1 MNMEW
6 LSKNQ
11 YVAVIMAL
19 WLLTIIAGNMA
30 DFNGDRGLA
39 TYIFASSAACFS
51 AAACLK
57 ANEVL
62 NELKEKKHDF
72 N

>member
-11 YVAVIMAL
+11 YTAVIMAL
-19 WLLTIIAGNMA
+19 WFLTLILGNAA
-30 DFNGDRGLA
+30 DFTGDRGLA
-39 TYIFASSAACFS
+39 TYIFSSAAACFS

-62 NELKEKKHDF
+62 TKLKE
-72 N
+72 NG

>member
-11 YVAVIMAL
+11 YTAVIMAL
-19 WLLTIIAGNMA
+19 WFLTLILGNAA
-30 DFNGDRGLA
+30 DFIGDRGLA
-39 TYIFASSAACFS
+39 TYIFASSATCFS

-57 ANEVL
+57 ANEVF

>member
-6 LSKNQ
+6 LSKNP
-11 YVAVIMAL
+11 YATVILVL
-19 WLLTIIAGNMA
+19 WLLTIIAGNAA
-30 DFNGDRGLA
+30 DFTGDRGLA
-39 TYIFASSAACFS
+39 TYVFSSAAACFS

-62 NELKEKKHDF
+62 TKLKE
-72 N
+72 NG